1 MFMLIDGFDKHIAA
15 LSTSIF
21 VYSANPTLQNPQ
33 TTIWSPQTS
42 SEAQITHFSG
52 CFDKR
57 PFSKIL
63 SGASS
68 FTTLRDGL
76 DCFKQAPVY
85 LHYYHFQYNYIR
97 FPLAFQLNNSVT
109 SYAEKGFNANQHKYH
124 CILSIS
130 FAMVWPLTHYNSL
143 NSSPP
148 DEGNKR

>member
-1 MFMLIDGFDKHIAA
+1 MLIDGFAKHIAA

-21 VYSANPTLQNPQ
+21 VYSASPTLQNPQ

-52 CFDKR
+52 YFDKR

-76 DCFKQAPVY
+76 VASNKLQY
-85 LHYYHFQYNYIR
+85 TSTTTIFQYNYVR